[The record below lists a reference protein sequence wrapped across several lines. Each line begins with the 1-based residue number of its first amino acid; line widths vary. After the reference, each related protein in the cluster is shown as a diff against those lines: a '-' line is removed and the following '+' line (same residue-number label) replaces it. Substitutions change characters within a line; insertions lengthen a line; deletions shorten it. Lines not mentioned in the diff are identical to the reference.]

1 MKLINHVLKHKG
13 NSEIWSIGP
22 EAPVYE
28 ALKMMAD
35 KNVGALMVMQGGKVA
50 GVISERDY
58 ARKIILLGKSSK
70 ETLVREIM
78 TSPVIYT
85 TPNETIEHCMAL
97 MTAKHI
103 RHLLVMNDEKLV
115 GIISMG
121 DLVKAI
127 IGSQKELIRQL
138 ENYIEENISLT

>member
-1 MKLINHVLKHKG
+1 MKLIKHVLKLKG
-13 NSEIWSIGP
+13 NSEIWNIAP

-28 ALKMMAD
+28 ALQMMAD
-35 KNVGALMVMQGGKVA
+35 KNVGALMVIHGGKVV

-58 ARKIILLGKSSK
+58 ARKVILLGKSSK

-85 TPNETIEHCMAL
+85 TPDETIEHCMAL

-103 RHLLVMNDEKLV
+103 RHLLVLDGEKLV
-115 GIISMG
+115 GMISMG

-138 ENYIEENISLT
+138 ENYIQENVSLT

>member
-1 MKLINHVLKHKG
+1 MKLIKHVLKLKE
-13 NSEIWSIGP
+13 NSEIWNIEP
-22 EAPVYE
+22 EAHVYD
-28 ALKMMAD
+28 ALQMMAD
-35 KNVGALMVMQGGKVA
+35 KNIGALMVMQGGKVV

-58 ARKIILLGKSSK
+58 ARKVILLGKSSK

-85 TPNETIEHCMAL
+85 TPDETIERCMAL

-103 RHLLVMNDEKLV
+103 RHLLVVDGEKPV
-115 GIISMG
+115 GMISMG

-138 ENYIEENISLT
+138 ENYIQENVSLT

>member
-1 MKLINHVLKHKG
+1 MKLIKHVLKLKG
-13 NSEIWSIGP
+13 SSEIWHIKP
-22 EAPVYE
+22 ESPVYD
-28 ALKMMAD
+28 ALQMMAD
-35 KNVGALMVMQGGKVA
+35 KNVGALIVMQSEKVV

-85 TPNETIEHCMAL
+85 TPNETIERCMAL
-97 MTAKHI
+97 MTTKHI
-103 RHLLVMNDEKLV
+103 RHLLVIDGEKLV

-121 DLVKAI
+121 DLVKTI

-138 ENYIEENISLT
+138 ENYIQENISLT

>member
-1 MKLINHVLKHKG
+1 MKLIKHVLKLKG
-13 NSEIWSIGP
+13 NSEIWNIEP
-22 EAPVYE
+22 EAHVYD
-28 ALKMMAD
+28 ALQMMAD
-35 KNVGALMVMQGGKVA
+35 KNIGALMVMHGGKVV

-85 TPNETIEHCMAL
+85 TADETIERCMAL

-103 RHLLVMNDEKLV
+103 RHLLVVDGEKPV
-115 GIISMG
+115 GMISMG

-138 ENYIEENISLT
+138 ENYIQENVSLT

>member
-1 MKLINHVLKHKG
+1 MKLVKQVLRLKG
-13 NSEIWSIGP
+13 NNEIWNIGP

-35 KNVGALMVMQGGKVA
+35 KNVGALMVMRDGKVV

-85 TPNETIEHCMAL
+85 TPDETIERCMAL

-103 RHLLVMNDEKLV
+103 RHLLVMDGEKPA

-121 DLVKAI
+121 DLIKTI

-138 ENYIEENISLT
+138 ENYIQENINLT

>member
-1 MKLINHVLKHKG
+1 MKLIKHVLKLKEQ
-13 NSEIWSIGP
+13 SEIWDIGP

-28 ALKMMAD
+28 ALQMMAD
-35 KNVGALMVMQGGKVA
+35 KNVGALMVMHGGKVV

-85 TPNETIEHCMAL
+85 TPEETIEHCMAL

-103 RHLLVMNDEKLV
+103 RHLLVVDDEKPV
-115 GIISMG
+115 GMISMG

-138 ENYIEENISLT
+138 ENYIQENVSLT

>member
-1 MKLINHVLKHKG
+1 MKLIKHVLKLKG
-13 NSEIWSIGP
+13 YGEIWNIGP
-22 EAPVYE
+22 EVPVYD
-28 ALKMMAD
+28 ALQMMAD
-35 KNVGALMVMQGGKVA
+35 KNIGALMVMQNGKAV

-58 ARKIILLGKSSK
+58 ARKVVLMGKSSK
-70 ETLVREIM
+70 ETRVREIM

-85 TPNETIEHCMAL
+85 TPDETIERCMAL

-103 RHLLVMNDEKLV
+103 RHLLIVDGEKLIGMV
-115 GIISMG
+115 SMG

-138 ENYIEENISLT
+138 ENYIQENISLT

>member
-1 MKLINHVLKHKG
+1 MKLIKHVLKLKRQ
-13 NSEIWSIGP
+13 SEIWNIGP
-22 EAPVYE
+22 EAPVYD
-28 ALKMMAD
+28 ALQMMAD
-35 KNVGALMVMQGGKVA
+35 KNIGALIVMQGEKVV

-58 ARKIILLGKSSK
+58 ARKIILLGKTSK

-85 TPNETIEHCMAL
+85 TPDDTIERCMAL

-103 RHLLVMNDEKLV
+103 RHLLVTDGDKPV
-115 GIISMG
+115 GVISER

-127 IGSQKELIRQL
+127 IGSQKELIQQL
-138 ENYIEENISLT
+138 ENYIQENISLT

>member
-1 MKLINHVLKHKG
+1 MKLIKHVLKLKG
-13 NSEIWSIGP
+13 NSEIWNIEP
-22 EAPVYE
+22 DAPVYD
-28 ALKMMAD
+28 ALQMMAD
-35 KNVGALMVMQGGKVA
+35 KNVGALMVMHGGKVV

-78 TSPVIYT
+78 TSPVIHT
-85 TPNETIEHCMAL
+85 TPDETIERCMAL

-103 RHLLVMNDEKLV
+103 RHLLVVDGEKPV
-115 GIISMG
+115 GMISMG
-121 DLVKAI
+121 DLVKGI

-138 ENYIEENISLT
+138 ENYIQENVSLT

>member
-1 MKLINHVLKHKG
+1 MKLIKHVLKLKG
-13 NSEIWSIGP
+13 NNKIWHIGP
-22 EAPVYE
+22 DEPVYN
-28 ALKMMAD
+28 ALRIMAD
-35 KNVGALMVMQGGKVA
+35 KNIGALMVMRGEKVV

-58 ARKIILLGKSSK
+58 ARKVILLGKSSK

-85 TPNETIEHCMAL
+85 TPDETIERCMAL

-103 RHLLVMNDEKLV
+103 RHLLVVDNGKPV
-115 GIISMG
+115 SVVSMG
-121 DLVKAI
+121 DLVIAV

-138 ENYIEENISLT
+138 ENYIQENVSLM

>member
-1 MKLINHVLKHKG
+1 MKLIKHVLKLKG
-13 NSEIWSIGP
+13 NNEIWRVEP
-22 EAPVYE
+22 DTPVYE

-35 KNVGALMVMQGGKVA
+35 KNVGALMVMRGEKVI

-58 ARKIILLGKSSK
+58 ARKVILLGKSSK

-85 TPNETIEHCMAL
+85 TPNETIERCMAL

-103 RHLLVMNDEKLV
+103 RHLLVKDGEKLA
-115 GIISMG
+115 GIVSMG
-121 DLVKAI
+121 DLVKAV

-138 ENYIEENISLT
+138 ENYIQENISIT